1 MPVKP
6 PIAAKDT
13 AAGLAALTTPW
24 RRSLAARRASP
35 RTIATYTTSV
45 AQFNAFAAAAVMPRA
60 AAAIRRE
67 HVEAFIVDL
76 LSRRAP
82 GDRPSA
88 SLSSACEYIERETR

>member
-45 AQFNAFAAAAVMPRA
+45 AQFNAFAAAA
-60 AAAIRRE
+60 IRRE